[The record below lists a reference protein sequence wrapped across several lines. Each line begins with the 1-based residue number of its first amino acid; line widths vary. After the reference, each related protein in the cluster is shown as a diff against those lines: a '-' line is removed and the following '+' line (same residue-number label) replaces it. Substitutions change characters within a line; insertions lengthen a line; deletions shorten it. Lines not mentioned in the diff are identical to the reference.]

1 MPRLRLLPALDDGP
15 TLNDI
20 KLPTIEVV
28 CAPCARRDFLERKA
42 LVKQFGAN
50 ASFLRLR
57 RRLAM
62 GCERLC
68 YERGDSC
75 GTRFP
80 CLEGFEPTQ
89 QRNQYER

>member
-1 MPRLRLLPALDDGP
+1 MCWHRTDVTGATALDGGP

-42 LVKQFGAN
+42 LVKHFGAN
-50 ASFLRLR
+50 ASFSRLR
-57 RRLAM
+57 RRLAI

-68 YERGDSC
+68 HEQGDRC
-75 GTRFP
+75 GTRFL
-80 CLEGFEPTQ
+80 CLEDPQ
-89 QRNQYER
+89 N